1 MTLRT
6 SQQPRRSL
14 VVRATLLTVLAVG
27 LTAGS
32 IEAQSFT
39 TRGFA
44 GYGTSRGYGFGVGA
58 DAGVQFPFLF
68 GIPAVAGVWG
78 TYFAGTEF
86 FDEELQSNVEQ
97 QITMYGV
104 EGASVW
110 IDKAVFLR
118 GSGQLGAARIRHEI
132 EGESATTETKFM
144 LSGGIMVGKRW
155 GDFVLSIE
163 PVLPLVF
170 GSDYTGA
177 GFAIFLNL
185 VYVKAP

>member
-1 MTLRT
+1 MRT
-6 SQQPRRSL
+6 AKPTHHSWVVHATSL
-14 VVRATLLTVLAVG
+14 AVLMVG

-32 IEAQSFT
+32 AGAQTFT
-39 TRGFA
+39 ARGFA
-44 GYGTSRGYGFGVGA
+44 GYGTSRGYGFGAGA

-68 GIPAVAGVWG
+68 GLPAVAGAWG

-86 FDEELQSNVEQ
+86 FDEDLQANVKQ
-97 QITMYGV
+97 QVTLYGA

-110 IDKAVFLR
+110 VDDAIFLR
-118 GSGQLGAARIRHEI
+118 GSGQLGAARIRHEV
-132 EGESATTETKFM
+132 EGEEATVETKFM
-144 LSGGIMVGKRW
+144 LSGGVMIGKRL

-177 GFAIFLNL
+177 GFSVFLNL
-185 VYVKAP
+185 VYVEAP